1 MLHITL
7 NISYF
12 FLTFSDLE
20 DKRRQA
26 SRRAEEEEQSA
37 AVGGNSLELSFVFFQ
52 EKEAWALG
60 LAFVPVVNL
69 VATPLLLGEETDIF
83 SFFSDSFFQW
93 EHRATKKLPMNCS
106 SKGADCLH
114 RGTHWRTK

>member
-7 NISYF
+7 NILYF

-26 SRRAEEEEQSA
+26 NRRAEEEEQSA
-37 AVGGNSLELSFVFFQ
+37 AVGRNSLKLSFMFFQ
-52 EKEAWALG
+52 EKEALAFG

-69 VATPLLLGEETDIF
+69 VATPLLTSEETDIF
-83 SFFSDSFFQW
+83 SFS
-93 EHRATKKLPMNCS
+93 
-106 SKGADCLH
+106 
-114 RGTHWRTK
+114 